1 MYKFKKQYE
10 NDSIVYR
17 GRLINKRNL
26 TKEIAEELLKIPS
39 LAYRIEEIECI
50 EDEKLEGVPVKKT
63 RKKRTTKNSSNE

>member
-26 TKEIAEELLKIPS
+26 TKEIAEELLRIPS
-39 LAYRIEEIECI
+39 LAFRIEKIDFIEPEKIEI
-50 EDEKLEGVPVKKT
+50 VPVKKT